1 MVFNIRKEL
10 YILET
15 AQERLEREWL
25 EIKDDRRTRGFDLRS
40 LERRSRD
47 FVPNS
52 YVNAPGPVD
61 PDPEDIPNLFSAKY
75 KEIY

>member
-1 MVFNIRKEL
+1 M
-10 YILET
+10 ET
-15 AQERLEREWL
+15 AQERLDREWL
-25 EIKDDRRTRGFDLRS
+25 EINDDRQLRGFDLRS
-40 LERRSRD
+40 LERRARD

-61 PDPEDIPNLFSAKY
+61 PDLVDIPNSFSEKY